1 MINKLLNT
9 RKIQNII
16 EGQVNKN
23 KILYLIEKIINENL
37 SPY

>member
-1 MINKLLNT
+1 MINKLLKK
-9 RKIQNII
+9 RKIQDII